1 MLELRSSQSLTGR
14 INRNMAAETVD
25 TANKTCVGSGVITTV
40 SVIAVEMVT
49 SDLKLLSIICAAV
62 AAKDADI
69 QRYETSGQERVTGNR
84 LLPRFSSPHRS
95 LLEYGTHVEGDFLA

>member
-1 MLELRSSQSLTGR
+1 
-14 INRNMAAETVD
+14 MAAETVD

-62 AAKDADI
+62 AKDADI

>member
-1 MLELRSSQSLTGR
+1 MVGCIRTLDRLGTPVNPIS
-14 INRNMAAETVD
+14 RNGM
-25 TANKTCVGSGVITTV
+25 V

-62 AAKDADI
+62 AKDADI